1 MATKKQE
8 MQKFI
13 RYYLDQTHK
22 VEWDMHDVAAMA
34 EKKGW
39 KMPKPQTALEVLAK
53 QFSDA
58 AREETKHDGKT
69 GRPYRVYHAFMPDG
83 KGQGTLWFDIDN
95 VKVPRKYMH
104 KSAIMRRDQMV
115 GDALQLTLDLDHW
128 HQNHPSEEPIDI
140 PLDLQPDVDWAKSA
154 MDGGDKAAA

>member
-8 MQKFI
+8 MQAFI
-13 RYYLDQTHK
+13 RHYVEQTGK
-22 VEWDMHDVAAMA
+22 VEWDMHDVAALA

-39 KMPKPQTALEVLAK
+39 KMPKPQTALDILAK

-58 AREETKHDGKT
+58 AREETKQDAKT
-69 GRPYRVYHAFMPDG
+69 GRPYRVYHAFIPDG
-83 KGQGTLWFDIDN
+83 QGQGTLWFDIDN
-95 VKVPRKYMH
+95 AKVPRKYMH

-128 HQNHPSEEPIDI
+128 HRTHADEERIDI
-140 PLDLQPDVDWAKSA
+140 PLDLQPDRKSTRLNSSHER
-154 MDGGDKAAA
+154 